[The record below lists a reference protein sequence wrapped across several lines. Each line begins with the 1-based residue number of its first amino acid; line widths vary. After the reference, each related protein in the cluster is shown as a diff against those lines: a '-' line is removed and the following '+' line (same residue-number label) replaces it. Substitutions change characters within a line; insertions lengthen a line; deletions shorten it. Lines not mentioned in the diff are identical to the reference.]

1 MHFRRISQTITVL
14 SSSLHQRVDQRIA
27 AIFPIVN
34 RLDQLVGEILPNI
47 AQWRK
52 DMIHYIKDENP
63 EINTAI
69 IEIAQ
74 KTNLDPKAVAT
85 GAYMVYKLLE
95 NESDELPFEE
105 DAE

>member
-1 MHFRRISQTITVL
+1 MQPLISIENVEKTTDEML
-14 SSSLHQRVDQRIA
+14 
-27 AIFPIVN
+27 
-34 RLDQLVGEILPNI
+34 LDIS
-47 AQWRK
+47 QWRK

-95 NESDELPFEE
+95 NEAE
-105 DAE
+105 DSTSSEDLDI